1 MWPETMAPCGSFGN
15 RPLTADARS
24 LVASYAGWRMV
35 TFKDGEMRVVRQ
47 PAVASSDV
55 STASEFPIPG

>member
-1 MWPETMAPCGSFGN
+1 
-15 RPLTADARS
+15 
-24 LVASYAGWRMV
+24 MV